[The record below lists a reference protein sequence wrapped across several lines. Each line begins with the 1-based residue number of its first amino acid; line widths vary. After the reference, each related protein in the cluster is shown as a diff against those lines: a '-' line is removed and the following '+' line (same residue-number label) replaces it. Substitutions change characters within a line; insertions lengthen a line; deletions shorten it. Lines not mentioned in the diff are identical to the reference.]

1 MRRINILYLS
11 IPVLIYGLF
20 LIYRQLNRSTA
31 VFYGVAENQETQIN
45 LEHAVTVNRIY
56 ATQGQFVQKG
66 ALLMEVTRT
75 ALDFKMSDLS
85 HNIAELEARDQLR
98 VADIRAGLDRLR
110 AQRAEKTG
118 AIEARIRQMESE
130 QLLNKSLLRELRSVP
145 PPDSSAPEAASPF
158 AAKLGALHEELRL
171 AVEPLDV
178 EIGRLEQA
186 LHLSGLPAQ
195 SQISKLKKDVEL
207 YQKEQEQLRIYAP
220 GDGLV
225 GSIHCRE
232 GENIPA
238 FNTLISFY
246 EQNPNTVVGYLHE
259 SLIVQVKIG
268 DSLRVISSLHPEEQ
282 CLGRVSG
289 LGHRVVEIPERLR
302 KLPEIKTYGR
312 EILIQIPAN
321 NNFLQK
327 EKVVLQRFDA
337 PGASVLPL
345 LAVPFPRGS

>member
-1 MRRINILYLS
+1 MRRINLLYWS
-11 IPVLIYGLF
+11 IPLLICGLF
-20 LIYRQLNRSTA
+20 AFYRYLNRSA
-31 VFYGVAENQETQIN
+31 ASFYGVAENQETQIN
-45 LEHAVTVNRIY
+45 QEHAVTINRIY
-56 ATQGQFVQKG
+56 ATPGQFVRKG

-98 VADIRAGLDRLR
+98 NADIRSDLERLH

-118 AIEARIRQMESE
+118 ALDARIRQLESE
-130 QLLNKSLLRELRSVP
+130 RLLNQSLLRELRSVP
-145 PPDSSAPEAASPF
+145 VPDSLANASASPY
-158 AAKLGALHEELRL
+158 AAKIQALREEMRL
-171 AVEPLDV
+171 AVEPIDV
-178 EIGRLEQA
+178 EINRLEQA
-186 LHLSGLPAQ
+186 LKTAGLPAQ
-195 SQISKLKKDVEL
+195 TQISKLKKEVDL
-207 YQKEQEQLRIYAP
+207 YTREQERLRIYAP
-220 GDGLV
+220 EDGLV

-232 GENIPA
+232 GEHVPA

-246 EQNPNTVVGYLHE
+246 EQNPNTVVAYIHE
-259 SLIVQVKIG
+259 SLILQVRIG

-312 EILIQIPAN
+312 EILIQIPAD

-327 EKVVLQRFDA
+327 EKVVLQRFNA
-337 PGASVLPL
+337 KGATLMSL
-345 LAVPFPRGS
+345 LAAPFARGS